1 MYKTQKDPYYSK
13 KDTLRWHGASF
24 QIIQVFV
31 SKVLRSTYSLET
43 HPMNGTNQL
52 NGTSNIIIHE
62 RYAKVKLKLQRF
74 VIYRGI
80 YEN

>member
-1 MYKTQKDPYYSK
+1 MRRTQKDPYYSK
-13 KDTLRWHGASF
+13 KDTLRWHEASF

-31 SKVLRSTYSLET
+31 SKVLCRSTYSFET

-62 RYAKVKLKLQRF
+62 HYAKVKLKLQRF
-74 VIYRGI
+74 VIYRG
-80 YEN
+80 NL